1 VENRTKILV
10 IDDEEAARYG
20 IRRAL
25 ANPHYELM
33 EAADGYAALKDIAAF
48 EPDVILSDINMP
60 EMDGITL
67 LKHVKERADA
77 PPVVLITA
85 HGSEGLAIEALRAGA
100 YDYIHKPFE
109 IEELRAII
117 RNAAEARRLVRE
129 NRFYYER
136 LEQTL
141 VELRNSQAA
150 LVQSEKMGSMA
161 ALVAGVSHEI
171 HTPLGVI
178 ASSADTMER
187 AVQRLRH
194 GSPDQ
199 ELVGRT
205 TEVLATAAT
214 QLQAACDRV
223 RAIIANLRNFVQ
235 LDRADILRANIHESL
250 ESTLRLLQHQ
260 LTGQIEVKKD
270 YGTLPQIECF
280 PRELNQLFMNLF
292 LNSIEAIERAD
303 RPGLISIRTRP
314 AGEEVIVEIEDTGCG
329 IPEDKLSKV
338 FDPAFT
344 TKNVRV
350 GIGLGLAI
358 CYRIVQAHEGK
369 IEVQSRL
376 DRGTTVTVRLPVKL
390 PERTPT

>member
-1 VENRTKILV
+1 
-10 IDDEEAARYG
+10 
-20 IRRAL
+20 
-25 ANPHYELM
+25 
-33 EAADGYAALKDIAAF
+33 
-48 EPDVILSDINMP
+48 
-60 EMDGITL
+60 
-67 LKHVKERADA
+67 
-77 PPVVLITA
+77 VVLITA
-85 HGSEGLAIEALRAGA
+85 HGSESLAIEALRAGA

-117 RNAAEARRLVRE
+117 RNAAQARRLVRE
-129 NRFYYER
+129 NRYYYER

-161 ALVAGVSHEI
+161 ALVAGVSHEV

-187 AVQRLRH
+187 AVQRLRQ
-194 GSPDQ
+194 GSANP
-199 ELVGRT
+199 ELVART
-205 TEVLATAAT
+205 TEVLATSAA

-235 LDRADILRANIHESL
+235 LDRADVLRADIHESL

-260 LTGQIEVKKD
+260 LASGIEVKKD
-270 YGTLPQIECF
+270 YATLPQIECF

-292 LNSIEAIERAD
+292 LNSIEAIERTGRQGVIA
-303 RPGLISIRTRP
+303 IRTHP
-314 AGEEVIVEIEDTGCG
+314 AGEEVVVEIEDNGCG
-329 IPEDKLSKV
+329 IPEDKLNKV

-344 TKNVRV
+344 TKDVRV

-358 CYRIVQAHEGK
+358 CYRIVQAHHGV
-369 IEVQSRL
+369 INIQSQV
-376 DRGTTVTVRLPVKL
+376 DQGTTVTLRLPVRLP
-390 PERTPT
+390 ERIPA